1 MASTLLVRGCR
12 ACDPCGLCVRTQR
25 GPLEGLGEV
34 CIENIS
40 ENQVGTPGRQW
51 APLHTPLT
59 LASPG
64 QPAWWPGSLV
74 ATNHSPG
81 RAGGAAGRPQGREGR
96 GLWAQAKGRAH
107 YQGPAPR
114 TPCLQL
120 PQPHGRSLAP
130 ASPHAAHPGL
140 PREQPL
146 SLPED
151 SPHTL
156 PGLSAFC
163 LHKRHVPRE
172 LACGHRGARPL
183 PLTAPRHQLACLPA
197 GRGPW
202 LSPPTRA
209 TQFLHCLS
217 SPISSCPASL
227 PLWGPPADPAAA
239 PGGASRVP
247 TPTSHPGRLQPS
259 EPPAGALC
267 HTQPTPYVTA
277 ARLQHH
283 PGGLTLLAP
292 TVPGKARLKLRLHG
306 GYKMLCSGS
315 EKG

>member
-1 MASTLLVRGCR
+1 MGTTTHPSNSGLSWAASLVARQLSPPTTARAGQEELREDHRGGR
-12 ACDPCGLCVRTQR
+12 GEACGHRPRGEPTTR
-25 GPLEGLGEV
+25 GPLRAHPA
-34 CIENIS
+34 CSCPN
-40 ENQVGTPGRQW
+40 PM
-51 APLHTPLT
+51 AA
-59 LASPG
+59 ASH
-64 QPAWWPGSLV
+64 QPAPMPRTQASLV
-74 ATNHSPG
+74 SSHCPSQKTVLT
-81 RAGGAAGRPQGREGR
+81 RC
-96 GLWAQAKGRAH
+96 
-107 YQGPAPR
+107 PA
-114 TPCLQL
+114 C
-120 PQPHGRSLAP
+120 
-130 ASPHAAHPGL
+130 
-140 PREQPL
+140 
-146 SLPED
+146 
-151 SPHTL
+151 
-156 PGLSAFC
+156 LSAFC